1 MRQIM
6 TDRGKFAFWLLLG
19 LAGVSFLSQVV
30 WEARKPLEFEVGM
43 TIYVTRQGPVSG
55 LWGGLKVLWSGL
67 TGGGG
72 REIGI
77 GLEFIWNGLL
87 RSPLGW
93 LTLGCVA
100 AAALLGAFLLA
111 RRKRVPEGTAR

>member
-1 MRQIM
+1 MK
-6 TDRGKFAFWLLLG
+6 DRGKFVFWLLLG
-19 LAGVSFLSQVV
+19 LAAVSFVSQVV
-30 WEARKPLEFEVGM
+30 WEAQKPFEFEAGV

-67 TGGGG
+67 TSGNG

-77 GLEFIWNGLL
+77 GLEFIWAGLL

-93 LTLGCVA
+93 ATLGCAA
-100 AAALLGAFLLA
+100 AAALLGLLLMVQ
-111 RRKRVPEGTAR
+111 RRKA